1 MVSSGMYMNNNINAK
16 KNRFWFFKF
25 FNFFKAERTFK
36 KFNSIANLLKSNVK
50 FNIMFDISVSW
61 WSAFNGVINRI
72 ISSIF
77 QWSMEL
83 HTILGMLWQFT
94 SYNEHTLRL
103 YFIAADTY
111 TIQSNLFDDCGYTGF
126 ISDTSSHQSG
136 STDHESGDRK
146 ETNQVWFES
155 IFLCVVLLWL

>member
-1 MVSSGMYMNNNINAK
+1 MVSSGMYEHQPK
-16 KNRFWFFKF
+16 KNLFLIFIFFKF
-25 FNFFKAERTFK
+25 SNFFKAERTFE

-61 WSAFNGVINRI
+61 WSAFNGVINWI

-111 TIQSNLFDDCGYTGF
+111 TVQSNLFDDCGYPGI

-136 STDHESGDRK
+136 STDHESSDRK